1 MLAPHILHL
10 YLFPNFCVFF
20 LVFFFFWWRCFFLL
34 YRCCELI
41 AFPFFFFASSRSCIT
56 WSYSIDVSPPSSIS
70 ICACAKV
77 VWFPFFSFCRCL
89 RALCGERHLVVI
101 YGGRNVL
108 GRRRDTAYTQ
118 NRSFFFKNSAS
129 SRRDVSKGH
138 GRRRTLC
145 TGEPSAFTRNETC
158 PS

>member
-20 LVFFFFWWRCFFLL
+20 SRFFFLVTLLFFALQVL
-34 YRCCELI
+34 WTHSISL
-41 AFPFFFFASSRSCIT
+41 FFFASSRSCIT

-118 NRSFFFKNSAS
+118 NRSFFLKNSAS